1 MCGSNAGCVLDEKL
15 HGYPPEKRSEPHNP
29 NQTPPPRSP
38 ASCKPSPAAD
48 HGIQEG
54 LVKNERQSQ
63 MNLENTVP

>member
-15 HGYPPEKRSEPHNP
+15 QLHPKREARPHNP

-38 ASCKPSPAAD
+38 ASCKPSHATD

-54 LVKNERQSQ
+54 LVKNEHQSQ